1 MKHNLMELING
12 RINQLVRRAGFKGRL
27 VIEDISQLELISI
40 TDAIYVTE
48 PNEDQLIEAAERA
61 ITKGFSNLVV
71 FY

>member
-1 MKHNLMELING
+1 M
-12 RINQLVRRAGFKGRL
+12 
-27 VIEDISQLELISI
+27 IEDNHQLELNSI

-48 PNEDQLIEAAERA
+48 PNEEQLIEAAERA